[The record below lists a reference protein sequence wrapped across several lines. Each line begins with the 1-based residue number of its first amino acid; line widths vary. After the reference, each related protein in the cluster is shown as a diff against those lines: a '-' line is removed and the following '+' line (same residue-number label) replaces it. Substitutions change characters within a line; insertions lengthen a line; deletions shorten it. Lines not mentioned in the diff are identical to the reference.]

1 MFIVAVPVENK
12 YLLNLKM
19 VTDTIF
25 FFFFSILHVKDESL
39 DTPDVSK

>member
-25 FFFFSILHVKDESL
+25 FFFSILHVKDESL